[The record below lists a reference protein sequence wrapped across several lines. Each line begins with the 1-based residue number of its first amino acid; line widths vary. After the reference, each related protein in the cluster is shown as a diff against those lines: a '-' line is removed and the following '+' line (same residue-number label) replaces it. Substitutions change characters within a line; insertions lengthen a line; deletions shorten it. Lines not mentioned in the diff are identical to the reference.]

1 MATTVSLRGKTK
13 VKRVIVGK
21 PVRRVIEAGNSINAI
36 VGIDT
41 TGAVN
46 GSVLIYN
53 ASTTAWEATTTL
65 DQQELNG
72 GQY

>member
-21 PVRRVIEAGNSINAI
+21 PVRRVIEAGNNITSI
-36 VGIDT
+36 VGVDT
-41 TGAVN
+41 TGAVD
-46 GSVLIYN
+46 GSVLVYN
-53 ASTTAWEATTTL
+53 ISVNEWQATTTL
-65 DQQELNG
+65 DKQEFNG

>member
-21 PVRRVIEAGNSINAI
+21 PVRRVIEAGNSIDAI
-36 VGIDT
+36 TGVNTD
-41 TGAVN
+41 GAVN
-46 GSVLIYN
+46 GSVLVYN

-65 DQQELNG
+65 EQQELNG

>member
-36 VGIDT
+36 TGVDT
-41 TGAVN
+41 TGAVD
-46 GSVLIYN
+46 GSVLVYN
-53 ASTTAWEATTTL
+53 ISVNEWQATTTL
-65 DQQELNG
+65 DKQEFNG

>member
-13 VKRVIVGK
+13 VKRVVVGK

-36 VGIDT
+36 TGINTD
-41 TGAVN
+41 GAVE
-46 GSVLIYN
+46 GSVLVYK

>member
-13 VKRVIVGK
+13 GKRVIVGK

-36 VGIDT
+36 TGVNTD
-41 TGAVN
+41 GAVE
-46 GSVLIYN
+46 GSILVYN